1 MVSEET
7 LDGIAL
13 LDGKAVAAE
22 IQAELKDGVGALVE
36 GGGRRPQLVAV
47 LVGDNVASAAYVR
60 SKAKTCEKV
69 GMIGRTLRLP
79 EDISHDALEREII
92 GLNEDETVDGILVQ
106 LPLPSQVDERRVL
119 ELIRPEKDVDGFHP
133 VNVGRLWTGEECL
146 APATPSGIIE
156 MLRRRDIEMKGANA
170 VIVGR
175 SNIVGKPMA
184 ALLLRENATVTI
196 CHSRTR
202 DLVATCQTADILIA
216 AVGVTALIGPDHVR
230 EGAVV
235 VDVGMNRVDD
245 VAMLERLYPGDEKR
259 RKRFDKRGYL
269 LTGDVDFHAV
279 AGKAAAIT
287 PVPGG
292 VGPLTVA
299 MVVANTLRASKRLQE
314 ADS

>member
-1 MVSEET
+1 MVSE
-7 LDGIAL
+7 DGRIL
-13 LDGKAVAAE
+13 NGKAVAAE
-22 IQAELKDGVGALVE
+22 IQAELKDGVEALVSA
-36 GGGRRPQLVAV
+36 GGRRPQLVAV
-47 LVGDNVASAAYVR
+47 LVGDNSASAAYVR

-79 EDISHDALEREII
+79 EDISHEALEREII

-299 MVVANTLRASKRLQE
+299 MVVANTLRASKRLQRT
-314 ADS
+314 DS